1 MKKIVVNVSDIDWN
15 LDDDAAEL
23 MPISF
28 KYIIRCNANAEEII
42 KNLKEKMHRDFLG
55 YAVSYDVNCIIYKDE
70 SSSKYDEMNISVRWD
85 EITDVFEI
93 NEP

>member
-1 MKKIVVNVSDIDWN
+1 MKKIVARISDIEWSMYD
-15 LDDDAAEL
+15 EEI
-23 MPISF
+23 MPISLT
-28 KYIIRCNANAEEII
+28 YIIRCDVNAEEII
-42 KNLKEKMHRDFLG
+42 KKLKERMGRYILG
-55 YAVSYDVNCIIYKDE
+55 HAFSYDVNCIIYKDE

>member
-1 MKKIVVNVSDIDWN
+1 MKKIVARISDIEWSM
-15 LDDDAAEL
+15 EVEEES
-23 MPISF
+23 MPISLT
-28 KYIIRCNANAEEII
+28 YIIRCDVIAEEII
-42 KNLKEKMHRDFLG
+42 KNLKERMHRDIMRHAF
-55 YAVSYDVNCIIYKDE
+55 SYDVNCIIYKDE